1 MMDVCVIDDD
11 CVCVLQM
18 MAALTNLFDIEVEL
32 TLSQLEEAQVQVPLL
47 WVCKDGWVD
56 DR

>member
-18 MAALTNLFDIEVEL
+18 MAALTNLFDIELEL

-47 WVCKDGWVD
+47 WVCKDGQVD